1 MPKHNVSFETMRS
14 RVDFQL
20 VMSQG
25 NRSRG
30 KLVTVLALLRDDD
43 LSRGRVGITVSKK
56 VGNAVQRNLV
66 RRRIKSIIRNFSL
79 STDYLVVIIARPEA
93 RLATFDNLSQEINHC
108 FSKLDLREQ
117 ALVTV
122 ARSGLKH

>member
-1 MPKHNVSFETMRS
+1 
-14 RVDFQL
+14 VDFQL
-20 VMSQG
+20 VMSHG
-25 NRSRG
+25 SRSRG

-43 LSRGRVGITVSKK
+43 QSIGRVGITVSKK

-93 RLATFDNLSQEINHC
+93 RLAAFGNLSQEIEHR
-108 FSKLDLREQ
+108 FSKLDLE
-117 ALVTV
+117 APASVTV
-122 ARSGLKH
+122 ARSSLKH